1 MRRRTFILAL
11 GGAAAV
17 PSFLWPLAARAQQLS
32 PDRPIVGVLAP
43 QSQAASARNIE
54 AFRKGLRDLG
64 YVEGRNITLEIRY
77 GDGLPERL
85 PQLAAEL
92 VALKPA
98 VIRAGSTAGLVAVH
112 NATQTIPLVGATLE
126 DPIALGLV
134 KSISRPGTNVTGTWL
149 AGDDALVSKRLGL
162 LKDVVPGISRVAAI
176 VNPGDSSD
184 TPLLRLLPTTA
195 HALGLELLV
204 IEARGASELPVA
216 FANMARD
223 GVQALFI
230 SSSPLFTSHRGE
242 IVATAARVRL
252 PAIYGWRE
260 FPEAGGLVSYGPS
273 LPDLYRQSA
282 TTVDKILKG
291 ANPADLPVEVP
302 TRFELVVNLK
312 TAKALGLKVSEPF
325 LLLADEVI
333 E

>member
-1 MRRRTFILAL
+1 MRRREFITLL
-11 GGAAAV
+11 GGAAAT
-17 PSFLWPLAARAQQLS
+17 WPLAARAQQLS

-98 VIRAGSTAGLVAVH
+98 VIRAGSSAALVAAH
-112 NATQTIPLVGATLE
+112 NATQTIPVVGATLE
-126 DPIALGLV
+126 DPIALGLI
-134 KSISRPGTNVTGTWL
+134 KSIPRPGTNVTGTWL

-162 LKDVVPGISRVAAI
+162 LKDVVPGVSRVAAM
-176 VNPGDSSD
+176 VNPGDASD
-184 TPLLRLLPTTA
+184 TPLLRLLPATA

-204 IEARGASELPVA
+204 IEARAASELPVA
-216 FANMARD
+216 FANVAPN

-230 SSSPLFTSHRGE
+230 SSGPLFLSHRGE
-242 IVATAARVRL
+242 IVAMAARVRL
-252 PAIYGWRE
+252 PAMYGWRE
-260 FPEAGGLVSYGPS
+260 FPEAGGLISYGPS

-282 TTVDKILKG
+282 TMVDKILK
-291 ANPADLPVEVP
+291 AQTRP
-302 TRFELVVNLK
+302 TCRSSFQPDSNWWS
-312 TAKALGLKVSEPF
+312 TSRQPRHWA
-325 LLLADEVI
+325 
-333 E
+333 

>member
-1 MRRRTFILAL
+1 MMRRREFITLL
-11 GGAAAV
+11 GGAALA
-17 PSFLWPLAARAQQLS
+17 WPLTARAQQPAS
-32 PDRPIVGVLAP
+32 GRPIVGVLAP
-43 QSQAASARNIE
+43 QSQAASARNVE

-77 GDGLPERL
+77 ADGLPERL

-92 VALKPA
+92 VALRPA
-98 VIRAGSTAGLVAVH
+98 VIRAGSTAGIVAAH

-134 KSISRPGTNVTGTWL
+134 KSISRPGTNVTGWWL
-149 AGDDALVSKRLGL
+149 AGDDALVGKRLGL
-162 LKDVVPGISRVAAI
+162 LKDVVPGVSRVAAI
-176 VNPGDSSD
+176 VNPGDPSD
-184 TPLLRLLPTTA
+184 SPLLRLLPATA

-216 FANMARD
+216 FGNVARD

-230 SSSPLFTSHRGE
+230 SSAPLFSSNRRE
-242 IVATAARVRL
+242 IVAMAATVRL
-252 PAIYGWRE
+252 PAIYGWRA

-291 ANPADLPVEVP
+291 ASPADLPVEVP

-312 TAKALGLKVSEPF
+312 TAKALGLKISESF

>member
-1 MRRRTFILAL
+1 MRRREFLALL
-11 GGAAAV
+11 GGAAA
-17 PSFLWPLAARAQQLS
+17 WPLAARAQQLS

-98 VIRAGSTAGLVAVH
+98 VIRAGSSAALVAAH

-134 KSISRPGTNVTGTWL
+134 KSIPRPDTNVTGTWL

-162 LKDVVPGISRVAAI
+162 LKDVVPGVSRVAAM
-176 VNPGDSSD
+176 VNPGDASD
-184 TPLLRLLPTTA
+184 TPLLRLLPATA

-204 IEARGASELPVA
+204 IEARAASELPVA
-216 FANMARD
+216 FANVAPN

-230 SSSPLFTSHRGE
+230 SSGPLFLSHREE
-242 IVATAARVRL
+242 IVAMAARVRL

-260 FPEAGGLVSYGPS
+260 FPETGGLVSYGPS

-282 TTVDKILKG
+282 TMIDKILKG
-291 ANPADLPVEVP
+291 ASPADLPVEFP

>member
-1 MRRRTFILAL
+1 MIGRRDFITLL
-11 GGAAAV
+11 GGAAAA
-17 PSFLWPLAARAQQLS
+17 WPLTSRAQQLS

-43 QSQAASARNIE
+43 QSQAASRRNIE

-77 GDGLPERL
+77 GNALPERL

-126 DPIALGLV
+126 DPVALGLV
-134 KSISRPGTNVTGTWL
+134 KSISRPGTNVSGTWI

-162 LKDVVPGISRVAAI
+162 LKDVAPGVSRVAAV

-204 IEARGASELPVA
+204 IEAREASELPVA
-216 FANMARD
+216 FAHVARD

-230 SSSPLFTSHRGE
+230 SSSPLFTSHRSE

-282 TTVDKILKG
+282 TMVDKILKG

-312 TAKALGLKVSEPF
+312 TAKALDLKVSEPF

>member
-1 MRRRTFILAL
+1 MNRREFTTLI
-11 GGAAAV
+11 GGAAVA
-17 PSFLWPLAARAQQLS
+17 WPLAVRAQQLS
-32 PDRPIVGVLAP
+32 PGRPIVGVLAP
-43 QSQAASARNIE
+43 LSQAASARNIE

-98 VIRAGSTAGLVAVH
+98 VIRAGSSAAIVAAH

-126 DPIALGLV
+126 DPVALGLV
-134 KSISRPGTNVTGTWL
+134 KTIPRPGTNVTGTWL
-149 AGDDALVSKRLGL
+149 AGDDALVGKRLGL
-162 LKDVVPGISRVAAI
+162 LKDVVPGVSRVAAM
-176 VNPGDSSD
+176 VNPGDASD
-184 TPLLRLLPTTA
+184 TPLLRLLPATA
-195 HALGLELLV
+195 NALGLELLV

-216 FANMARD
+216 FANVTRD

-230 SSSPLFTSHRGE
+230 SSGPLFLSHRRE
-242 IVATAARVRL
+242 IVAMAARVRL

-282 TTVDKILKG
+282 TMVDKILKG
-291 ANPADLPVEVP
+291 ASPADLPVEVP

>member
-1 MRRRTFILAL
+1 MRRREFITLL
-11 GGAAAV
+11 GGAAAT
-17 PSFLWPLAARAQQLS
+17 WPLAARAQQLS

-98 VIRAGSTAGLVAVH
+98 VIRAGSSAALVAAH

-126 DPIALGLV
+126 DPIALGLI
-134 KSISRPGTNVTGTWL
+134 KSIPRPGTNVTGTWL

-162 LKDVVPGISRVAAI
+162 LKDVVPGVSRVATM
-176 VNPGDSSD
+176 VNPGDASD
-184 TPLLRLLPTTA
+184 TPLLRLLPATA

-204 IEARGASELPVA
+204 EARAASELPVA
-216 FANMARD
+216 FANVAPN

-230 SSSPLFTSHRGE
+230 SSGPLFLSHRGE
-242 IVATAARVRL
+242 IVAMAARVRL
-252 PAIYGWRE
+252 PAMYGWRE
-260 FPEAGGLVSYGPS
+260 FPEAGGLISYGPS

-282 TTVDKILKG
+282 TMVDKILKG
-291 ANPADLPVEVP
+291 ANPADLPVEFP

-312 TAKALGLKVSEPF
+312 TAKALGVKVSEPF

>member
-1 MRRRTFILAL
+1 MLDLRRREFITVF
-11 GGAAAV
+11 GGAAVA
-17 PSFLWPLAARAQQLS
+17 WPLAARAQQAA
-32 PDRPIVGVLAP
+32 PGQPIVGVLAP
-43 QSQAASARNIE
+43 QSRAASARNIE

-77 GDGLPERL
+77 ADGLPERL

-98 VIRAGSTAGLVAVH
+98 VIRAGSSAAMVAAH

-134 KSISRPGTNVTGTWL
+134 KSIPRPGTNVTGTWI
-149 AGDDALVSKRLGL
+149 AGDDALVGKRLGL
-162 LKDVVPGISRVAAI
+162 LKDVVPGVARVAAM

-184 TPLLRLLPTTA
+184 APLLRLLPATA
-195 HALGLELLV
+195 RALGLELLV
-204 IEARGASELPVA
+204 IEAREASELPVA
-216 FANMARD
+216 FDNVTRD
-223 GVQALFI
+223 DVQALFV
-230 SSSPLFTSHRGE
+230 SSGPLFSSHRNE
-242 IVATAARVRL
+242 IVAMAARGRL

-282 TTVDKILKG
+282 TMVDKILKG
-291 ANPADLPVEVP
+291 ASPADLPIEVP

-312 TAKALGLKVSEPF
+312 TAKALGLKIPEPF

>member
-1 MRRRTFILAL
+1 MRRREFITLI
-11 GGAAAV
+11 GGASA
-17 PSFLWPLAARAQQLS
+17 WPLAARAQQAA
-32 PDRPIVGVLAP
+32 PGRPIIGVLAP
-43 QSQAASARNIE
+43 QSQAAAARNVE

-64 YVEGRNITLEIRY
+64 YIEGQNITLEIRY

-98 VIRAGSTAGLVAVH
+98 VIRAGSTEAIVAAR

-134 KSISRPGTNVTGTWL
+134 KSIPRPGTNVTGIWV
-149 AGDDALVSKRLGL
+149 AGDDALVGKRLGL
-162 LKDVVPGISRVAAI
+162 LKNVVPGVSRVAAI
-176 VNPGDSSD
+176 VNPGDSTD
-184 TPLLRLLPTTA
+184 APLLRLLPSAA
-195 HALGLELLV
+195 HALGLELIV
-204 IEARGASELPVA
+204 IEAREASEFPIAL
-216 FANMARD
+216 ANAARD

-230 SSSPLFTSHRGE
+230 SSGPLFLSHRRE
-242 IVATAARVRL
+242 IVAMAARVRL

-260 FPEAGGLVSYGPS
+260 FPEVDGLVSYGPI

-282 TTVDKILKG
+282 TMVDKILKG
-291 ANPADLPVEVP
+291 ASPADLPVEIP

-312 TAKALGLKVSEPF
+312 TAKTLGLKISEPF

>member
-1 MRRRTFILAL
+1 MRRREFITLL
-11 GGAAAV
+11 GGAAAT
-17 PSFLWPLAARAQQLS
+17 WPLAARAQQLS

-98 VIRAGSTAGLVAVH
+98 VIRAGSSAALVAAH
-112 NATQTIPLVGATLE
+112 NATQTIPVVGATLE
-126 DPIALGLV
+126 DPIALGLI
-134 KSISRPGTNVTGTWL
+134 KSIPRPGTNVTGTWL

-162 LKDVVPGISRVAAI
+162 LKDVVPGVSRVAAM
-176 VNPGDSSD
+176 VNPGDASD
-184 TPLLRLLPTTA
+184 TPLLRLLPATA

-204 IEARGASELPVA
+204 IEARAASELPVA
-216 FANMARD
+216 FANVAPN

-230 SSSPLFTSHRGE
+230 SSGPLFLSHRGE
-242 IVATAARVRL
+242 IVAMAARVRL

-260 FPEAGGLVSYGPS
+260 FPETGGLVSYGPS

-282 TTVDKILKG
+282 TMIDKILKG
-291 ANPADLPVEVP
+291 ASPADLPVEFP

>member
-1 MRRRTFILAL
+1 MRRREFLALL
-11 GGAAAV
+11 GGAAA
-17 PSFLWPLAARAQQLS
+17 WPLAARAQQLS

-98 VIRAGSTAGLVAVH
+98 VIRAGSSAALVAAH

-134 KSISRPGTNVTGTWL
+134 KSIPRPGTNVTGTWL

-162 LKDVVPGISRVAAI
+162 LKDVVPGVSRVAAM
-176 VNPGDSSD
+176 VNPGDASD
-184 TPLLRLLPTTA
+184 TPLLRLLPATA

-204 IEARGASELPVA
+204 IEARAASELPVA
-216 FANMARD
+216 FANVAPN

-230 SSSPLFTSHRGE
+230 SSGPLFLSHREE
-242 IVATAARVRL
+242 IVAMAARVRL

-260 FPEAGGLVSYGPS
+260 FPETGGLVSYGPS

-282 TTVDKILKG
+282 TMIDKILKG
-291 ANPADLPVEVP
+291 ASPADLPVEFP

>member
-1 MRRRTFILAL
+1 MRRREFIKFITLL
-11 GGAAAV
+11 SGAAA
-17 PSFLWPLAARAQQLS
+17 WPLAVRAQQPVPS
-32 PDRPIVGVLAP
+32 QPIVGVLAP
-43 QSQAASARNIE
+43 LSQAASARNVG

-98 VIRAGSTAGLVAVH
+98 VIRAGSSAAIVAAH

-126 DPIALGLV
+126 DPVALGLV
-134 KSISRPGTNVTGTWL
+134 KSIPRPGTNVTGTWL
-149 AGDDALVSKRLGL
+149 AGDDALVGKRLAL
-162 LKDVVPGISRVAAI
+162 LKDVVPGVSRVAAI

-184 TPLLRLLPTTA
+184 APLLRLLPAAA
-195 HALGLELLV
+195 HALGMELLV
-204 IEARGASELPVA
+204 IEAREASEFPVV
-216 FANMARD
+216 FANTARD

-230 SSSPLFTSHRGE
+230 SSGPLFLSHRGE
-242 IVATAARVRL
+242 IVAMAARVRL

-260 FPEAGGLVSYGPS
+260 FPEADGLVSYGPN

-282 TTVDKILKG
+282 TMVDKILKG
-291 ANPADLPVEVP
+291 ASPADLPVEVP

-312 TAKALGLKVSEPF
+312 TAKTLGLKISEPF

>member
-1 MRRRTFILAL
+1 MKRRTFITLL
-11 GGAAAV
+11 GGAAA
-17 PSFLWPLAARAQQLS
+17 WPLAAHAQQLS

-134 KSISRPGTNVTGTWL
+134 KSIRRPGTNVTGTWI
-149 AGDDALVSKRLGL
+149 AGDDALVGKRLGL
-162 LKDVVPGISRVAAI
+162 LKDVVPGVSRVAAM

-184 TPLLRLLPTTA
+184 APLLRLLPATA
-195 HALGLELLV
+195 RALGLELLV
-204 IEARGASELPVA
+204 IEAREASELPVA
-216 FANMARD
+216 FDNVTRD

-230 SSSPLFTSHRGE
+230 SSGPLFSSHRKE

-282 TTVDKILKG
+282 TMIDKILKG
-291 ANPADLPVEVP
+291 TSPADLPVEVP

-312 TAKALGLKVSEPF
+312 TAKALGLKVSESF

>member
-1 MRRRTFILAL
+1 MRRRAFIWLL
-11 GGAAAV
+11 GGAAAT
-17 PSFLWPLAARAQQLS
+17 WPLAARAQQLS

-43 QSQAASARNIE
+43 QSQAASARNVE

-162 LKDVVPGISRVAAI
+162 LKDVVPGVSRVAAI

-195 HALGLELLV
+195 HAVGLELLV
-204 IEARGASELPVA
+204 IEARAASELPVA
-216 FANMARD
+216 FAHVARD
-223 GVQALFI
+223 GAQALFI
-230 SSSPLFTSHRGE
+230 SSSPLFTSHRRE

-260 FPEAGGLVSYGPS
+260 FPEAGGLASYGPS

-282 TTVDKILKG
+282 TMVDKILKG

-302 TRFELVVNLK
+302 TRFELVVNLM
-312 TAKALGLKVSEPF
+312 TAKALDLKVSEPF

>member
-1 MRRRTFILAL
+1 LLVKRREFITLL
-11 GGAAAV
+11 GGAAAG
-17 PSFLWPLAARAQQLS
+17 WPLAARAQPSL
-32 PDRPIVGVLAP
+32 DRPIVGVLAP

-98 VIRAGSTAGLVAVH
+98 VIRAGSSAALVAAH

-134 KSISRPGTNVTGTWL
+134 KSIRRPGTNVTGTWI
-149 AGDDALVSKRLGL
+149 AGDDARVGTRLGP
-162 LKDVVPGISRVAAI
+162 LKDVVPGVSRVAAV
-176 VNPGDSSD
+176 VNPGDPSD
-184 TPLLRLLPTTA
+184 APLLRLLPATA

-204 IEARGASELPVA
+204 IEARDASELPVA
-216 FANMARD
+216 FDNVTCD

-230 SSSPLFTSHRGE
+230 SSGPLFSFPSERDCRDGSAR
-242 IVATAARVRL
+242 VAARHLRLAGVRGGGRFGL
-252 PAIYGWRE
+252 LRAE
-260 FPEAGGLVSYGPS
+260 FAGLVPAVRHDG
-273 LPDLYRQSA
+273 RQDS
-282 TTVDKILKG
+282 
-291 ANPADLPVEVP
+291 
-302 TRFELVVNLK
+302 
-312 TAKALGLKVSEPF
+312 
-325 LLLADEVI
+325 
-333 E
+333 

>member
-1 MRRRTFILAL
+1 VKRRDFITLL
-11 GGAAAV
+11 GGAAAA
-17 PSFLWPLAARAQQLS
+17 WPVAARTQQLS

-43 QSQAASARNIE
+43 QAQAASARNIE

-162 LKDVVPGISRVAAI
+162 LKDVVPGVSRVAAI

-195 HALGLELLV
+195 HAVGLELLV
-204 IEARGASELPVA
+204 IEARAASELPVA
-216 FANMARD
+216 FANVARD
-223 GVQALFI
+223 GIQALFI
-230 SSSPLFTSHRGE
+230 SSSPLFTSHRRE

-282 TTVDKILKG
+282 TMVDKILKG

>member
-1 MRRRTFILAL
+1 VKRRTFITLL
-11 GGAAAV
+11 GGAAA
-17 PSFLWPLAARAQQLS
+17 WPLAAHAQQLS

-134 KSISRPGTNVTGTWL
+134 KSIRRPGTNVTGTWI
-149 AGDDALVSKRLGL
+149 AGDDALVGKRLGL
-162 LKDVVPGISRVAAI
+162 LKDVVPGVSRVAAM

-184 TPLLRLLPTTA
+184 APLLRLLPATA
-195 HALGLELLV
+195 RALGLELLV
-204 IEARGASELPVA
+204 IEAREASELPVA
-216 FANMARD
+216 FDNVTRD

-230 SSSPLFTSHRGE
+230 SSGPLFSSHRKE

-282 TTVDKILKG
+282 TMIDKILKG
-291 ANPADLPVEVP
+291 TSPADLPVEVP

-312 TAKALGLKVSEPF
+312 TAKALGLKVSESF

>member
-1 MRRRTFILAL
+1 MDGFEIPQRSSFPPCYPSVAMHGRDRMLGRREFITLL
-11 GGAAAV
+11 GGAAAG
-17 PSFLWPLAARAQQLS
+17 WPLAARAQQLS

-43 QSQAASARNIE
+43 QSQTASARNIE

-134 KSISRPGTNVTGTWL
+134 KSISRPGTNVTGTWI

-162 LKDVVPGISRVAAI
+162 LKDVVPGVSRVAAI

-184 TPLLRLLPTTA
+184 TPPSSLAANNRPCPWFGA
-195 HALGLELLV
+195 SRH
-204 IEARGASELPVA
+204 RGAGGI
-216 FANMARD
+216 R
-223 GVQALFI
+223 
-230 SSSPLFTSHRGE
+230 
-242 IVATAARVRL
+242 AARRV
-252 PAIYGWRE
+252 
-260 FPEAGGLVSYGPS
+260 
-273 LPDLYRQSA
+273 
-282 TTVDKILKG
+282 
-291 ANPADLPVEVP
+291 
-302 TRFELVVNLK
+302 
-312 TAKALGLKVSEPF
+312 
-325 LLLADEVI
+325 
-333 E
+333 

>member
-1 MRRRTFILAL
+1 MNRREFTTLI
-11 GGAAAV
+11 GGATVA
-17 PSFLWPLAARAQQLS
+17 WPLAVRAQQLS
-32 PDRPIVGVLAP
+32 PGRPIVGVLAP
-43 QSQAASARNIE
+43 LSQAASARNIE

-98 VIRAGSTAGLVAVH
+98 VIRAGSSAAIVAAH

-126 DPIALGLV
+126 DPVALGLV
-134 KSISRPGTNVTGTWL
+134 KTIPRPGTNVTGTWL
-149 AGDDALVSKRLGL
+149 AGDDALVGKRLGL
-162 LKDVVPGISRVAAI
+162 LKDVVPGVSRVAAM
-176 VNPGDSSD
+176 VNPGDASD
-184 TPLLRLLPTTA
+184 TPLLRLLPATA
-195 HALGLELLV
+195 NALGLELLV

-216 FANMARD
+216 FANVTRD

-230 SSSPLFTSHRGE
+230 SSGPLFLSHRRE
-242 IVATAARVRL
+242 IVAMAARVRL

-282 TTVDKILKG
+282 TMVDKILKG
-291 ANPADLPVEVP
+291 ASPADLPVEVP

>member
-1 MRRRTFILAL
+1 MIRRRDFITLL
-11 GGAAAV
+11 GGATAA
-17 PSFLWPLAARAQQLS
+17 WPLAARAQQLS

-126 DPIALGLV
+126 DPVALGLV

-162 LKDVVPGISRVAAI
+162 LKDVVPGVSRVAAI

-195 HALGLELLV
+195 HALGLELFV
-204 IEARGASELPVA
+204 IEARGASELPIA
-216 FANMARD
+216 FANVARD

-230 SSSPLFTSHRGE
+230 SSSPLFTSHRRE

-282 TTVDKILKG
+282 TIVDKILKG

>member
-1 MRRRTFILAL
+1 VSDLRRREFMGLL
-11 GGAAAV
+11 GSAVAA
-17 PSFLWPLAARAQQLS
+17 WPLAARAQHLL

-43 QSQAASARNIE
+43 QSQGASARNIE

-98 VIRAGSTAGLVAVH
+98 VIRAGSSAALVAAH

-134 KSISRPGTNVTGTWL
+134 KSIRRPGTNVTGTWIG
-149 AGDDALVSKRLGL
+149 GDDALVGKRLGL
-162 LKDVVPGISRVAAI
+162 LKDVVPGVSRVAAM

-184 TPLLRLLPTTA
+184 APLLRLLPTTA
-195 HALGLELLV
+195 HGLGLELLV
-204 IEARGASELPVA
+204 IEARKASELPVA
-216 FANMARD
+216 FDNVTRD
-223 GVQALFI
+223 GVQVLFI
-230 SSSPLFTSHRGE
+230 SSGPLFSSHRGE
-242 IVATAARVRL
+242 IVAMAARGRL

-282 TTVDKILKG
+282 TMVDKILKG